1 MTRDTLINWGS
12 YDVDNFGDLLFPF
25 LVEHFLGHRYREV
38 VHVSPTGTR
47 SVWPDAKHSCAI
59 VDVVERT
66 TAAELIIGGGNLIS
80 YTASSSIN
88 YVENPEFAR
97 IVHPSF
103 AWVPYVL
110 LAKHGIPY
118 AYNRVGV
125 AKPIPAEK
133 RTLVKQVIE
142 PASFLSCRDAPSAG
156 HLREA
161 GVNSTLFV
169 SPDSAID
176 IARVF
181 RPAELSRHYQNEAR
195 EKYGIPIGVTTAVV
209 HVKERYLKGQ
219 FDALTS
225 IIELLARN
233 AVHAVLIPLGICHGD
248 DSLLLDRRLQTS
260 SATCISNPEL
270 LVDVLSLL
278 AASNFYIGSSL
289 HGAVT
294 SLAYRNNVVIV
305 ADEQSSGMAKFSGFL
320 SQVALSR
327 CLFPSWEH
335 ACEVLSTQGMTMFGR
350 LSRSTIAA
358 LAGGRDVWNDIYES
372 LLRPRAA
379 EIPLVLD
386 EAIER
391 TVHAH
396 YGI

>member
-1 MTRDTLINWGS
+1 VTRETLINWGS

-47 SVWPDAKHSCAI
+47 PVWPDAKQSCTIAE
-59 VDVVERT
+59 VVERT
-66 TAAELIIGGGNLIS
+66 TAAALVVGGGNLIS
-80 YTASSSIN
+80 HTASSSIN
-88 YVENPEFAR
+88 YVEKPEFAR

-125 AKPIPAEK
+125 AKPIPPE
-133 RTLVKQVIE
+133 RRSLVKQVIE
-142 PASFLSCRDAPSAG
+142 PASFLSCRDAAG
-156 HLREA
+156 AGYLRQA

-169 SPDSAID
+169 GPDSAID

-181 RPAELSRHYQNEAR
+181 RPRALSRHYHDEAR
-195 EKYGIPIGVTTAVV
+195 EKYGIPTGVTTAVV
-209 HVKERYLKGQ
+209 HVKERYLKDQ

-225 IIELLARN
+225 IIDLLARN

-248 DSLLLDRRLQTS
+248 DALLLDRRLQTS
-260 SATCISNPEL
+260 AATCISKPEL

-278 AASNFYIGSSL
+278 ATSKFYIGSSL

-320 SQVALSR
+320 AQVALSD
-327 CLFPSWEH
+327 CLFPSWEY
-335 ACEVLSTQGMTMFGR
+335 ARRSLSTRGMTIFGR
-350 LSRSTIAA
+350 LSRPTLAA
-358 LAGGRDVWNDIYES
+358 SGSR
-372 LLRPRAA
+372 
-379 EIPLVLD
+379 
-386 EAIER
+386 
-391 TVHAH
+391 
-396 YGI
+396 